1 MINYVALSLDAH
13 KRITLEWKGAEIL
26 RISPW
31 KMVGI
36 LVERGGVRFVRSIP
50 SLFKFSVIGT
60 GDVLDIAPDM
70 GGDNIYKEYL

>member
-13 KRITLEWKGAEIL
+13 KRITLEWKGADSKNIVMGDG
-26 RISPW
+26 RDT
-31 KMVGI
+31 
-36 LVERGGVRFVRSIP
+36 GGEGGFRFVRSIP
-50 SLFKFSVIGT
+50 PLFKFSVIGT

>member
-1 MINYVALSLDAH
+1 MH
-13 KRITLEWKGAEIL
+13 
-26 RISPW
+26 ISGSRW
-31 KMVGI
+31 NG
-36 LVERGGVRFVRSIP
+36 RGFRFVRSIP